1 MSTDSNKS
9 KCGFCDDKFARLKF
23 HVRANLEC
31 LNYYKE
37 YYNLDDIDRI
47 FDLIRNN
54 KKQEKRRSDK
64 LLGKHRDRTVEINL
78 RCNAMVIFKMA
89 EQNRNRCLMR
99 EFRI

>member
-31 LNYYKE
+31 LNYYRE

-54 KKQEKRRSDK
+54 KKQEKRRSDR
-64 LLGKHRDRTVEINL
+64 LLGNPRDRTVEINL
-78 RCNAMVIFKMA
+78 R
-89 EQNRNRCLMR
+89 RNKSLISQLNKHLRAKVELL
-99 EFRI
+99 